1 MRLVVFSHKPCWRS
15 PNSPSGV
22 ATDGG
27 FAFHMRALSELF
39 DETTL
44 VLPVDEC
51 GGSRPGEVPLHA
63 PRIRI
68 AGLRPLR
75 SGGWLR
81 RVAFPFWLLAR
92 MPRVLREFFRA
103 DAVHTPIPGDVGT
116 IGMLLALIFRKPL
129 FVRHC
134 GNWFVQKTAPERFW
148 KWFMEKF
155 AGGRNIMLATGG
167 AAEPPSKKNPNV
179 RWIFSTSLTLEELE
193 ASPRDRS
200 GPLPKEPRL
209 IIVCRQERAKGTD
222 VVIQSLP
229 LIRETIPGISLDVLG
244 DGGALED
251 FKREAAALGLNG
263 AVRFHGKMNHEAVLR
278 LLKEADAFCYP
289 TRASE
294 GFPKVVLEA
303 QACGLPVITTRVSVL
318 PELIGRGGGT
328 LLDEATPEAMARA
341 VCDLLSNEA
350 RYREMSACALTT
362 ARQFSLEHWREMIGG
377 WLRLSWGPL
386 RKHG

>member
-1 MRLVVFSHKPCWRS
+1 MRLVVFSHKPCWKS
-15 PNSPSGV
+15 PDSPSGV

-27 FAFHMRALSELF
+27 FSFQMRAISELF

-44 VLPVDEC
+44 VLPVDDR
-51 GGSRPGEVPLHA
+51 GPRPGEVPLHA
-63 PRIRI
+63 SRLRIV
-68 AGLRPLR
+68 ALRPLQS
-75 SGGWLR
+75 SGLLR
-81 RVAFPFWLLAR
+81 RVAFPLWLIAQL
-92 MPRVLREFFRA
+92 PRLLREFIRA

-116 IGMLLALIFRKPL
+116 IGMVLAVLFRKPL

-134 GNWFVQKTAPERFW
+134 GNWFVQKTTPERFW
-148 KWFMEKF
+148 KWFMETF

-167 AAEPPSKKNPNV
+167 AAEPPSKRNPSI

-209 IIVCRQERAKGTD
+209 IIVCRQERAKGTG
-222 VVIQSLP
+222 VVIQSLTR
-229 LIRETIPGISLDVLG
+229 IREKFPGVCLDVLG
-244 DGGALED
+244 DGGALEE
-251 FKREAAALGLNG
+251 FKREASALGLNG
-263 AVRFHGKMNHEAVLR
+263 SVRFHGKVNHDGVLR
-278 LLKEADAFCYP
+278 LLREADAFCYP

-318 PELIGRGGGT
+318 PELIGRGGGI
-328 LLDEATPEAMARA
+328 LLDEATPETVAQA
-341 VCDLLSNEA
+341 VCDLLSNQV

-386 RKHG
+386 RSNG

>member
-1 MRLVVFSHKPCWRS
+1 MRLVVFSHKPCWKS
-15 PNSPSGV
+15 PDSPSGV

-27 FAFHMRALSELF
+27 FSFQMRALSELF

-44 VLPVDEC
+44 VLPVDER
-51 GGSRPGEVPLHA
+51 GPRPGEVPLHS

-68 AGLRPLR
+68 SALHPLKSNGLM
-75 SGGWLR
+75 R
-81 RVAFPFWLLAR
+81 RIAFPFWLLAQ
-92 MPRVLREFFRA
+92 MPRILREFFRA
-103 DAVHTPIPGDVGT
+103 DAIHTPIPGDVGT
-116 IGMLLALIFRKPL
+116 IGMVLAVLLRKPL

-148 KWFMEKF
+148 KWFMEEF

-167 AAEPPSKKNPNV
+167 ATESPSKKNPNV

-200 GPLPKEPRL
+200 GSLPKEPRL
-209 IIVCRQERAKGTD
+209 IIVCRQERAKGTG
-222 VVIQSLP
+222 VVIESLP
-229 LIRETIPGISLDVLG
+229 RIREKIPGVRLDVLG
-244 DGGALED
+244 DGGALEE
-251 FKREAAALGLNG
+251 FKQEAAKLGLNG
-263 AVRFHGKMNHEAVLR
+263 SVRFLGKVNHDSVLR

-318 PELIGRGGGT
+318 PELIGRGGGI
-328 LLDEATPEAMARA
+328 LLDEATPDALTRA
-341 VCDLLSNEA
+341 VVDLLSNES
-350 RYREMSACALTT
+350 RYREMSACAVMT
-362 ARQFSLEHWREMIGG
+362 ARQFSLEHWRETIGG

-386 RKHG
+386 RSNG